1 MDYLSNKNNFLVI
14 GAARSGISVATF
26 LADKGKDVVL
36 SDAKEYE
43 KLVKEGFGIEKL
55 LGNERISLRLGSNP
69 DEVTVLKADAVILSP
84 GVSPDIPACN
94 LAKEHGIDVISE
106 VELANKFFNGKIVA
120 ITGTNGKTTTTHL
133 TQQLLSHC
141 GKNAFVCGNIGLP
154 FIDYVNC
161 SGSDNY
167 AALEISSFQLSMC
180 EDMTPIV
187 AVITNITPDHLD
199 RHKTMENYIAAK
211 ANVFKN
217 MKSDSLLI
225 LNYDDDIVRGL
236 AEKAKCR
243 VAYFSLK
250 NKAADAYLD
259 GDNICLK
266 NFGKVINVDEMQ
278 IIGPHNAANAMC
290 ALLCAK
296 ELGCDLKEA
305 GEALK
310 YFKPVEHRVEFV
322 RELDGVKYI
331 NDSKGTNPD
340 ATITA
345 VNSFSCPLIMI
356 LGGYDK
362 KNSFDELFELLKDK
376 AKHIFVL
383 GQTAEKIIETANR
396 FKMKNYT
403 YVESLEE
410 AVLKAH
416 DIAEAGDCVLLSPA
430 CASWGMFDDYEQR
443 GRLFKEDVLKLK

>member
-1 MDYLSNKNNFLVI
+1 MDYLNNKNNFIVI
-14 GAARSGISVATF
+14 GAARSGISAAQF
-26 LADKGKDVVL
+26 LAGKGKNVVL
-36 SDAKEYE
+36 YDTKEYD
-43 KLVKEGFGIEKL
+43 KLLKEGFGIEKL
-55 LGNERISLRLGSNP
+55 LGNEKVSLKLGSNP
-69 DEVTVLKADAVILSP
+69 DEAAVLTANAIILSP
-84 GVSPDIPACN
+84 GVPPDIPICN
-94 LAKEHGIDVISE
+94 FAREHGIDVISE
-106 VELANKFFNGKIVA
+106 VELANKFFKGKIVA

-154 FIDYVNC
+154 FIDYVN
-161 SGSDNY
+161 SSDSESY

-180 EDMTPIV
+180 EGMAPVV

-217 MKSDSLLI
+217 MQGDSLLI
-225 LNYDDDIVRGL
+225 LNYDDDTVRGL
-236 AEKAKCR
+236 ASKAKCK

-250 NKAADAYLD
+250 NKNADAYLD
-259 GDNICLK
+259 GNGIYIKD
-266 NFGKVINVDEMQ
+266 FGKVTDTNEMQ

-310 YFKPVEHRVEFV
+310 LFKPVEHRVEFV

-345 VNSFSCPLIMI
+345 VNSFNCPLIMI

-383 GQTAEKIIETANR
+383 GQTAEKIMETADR
-396 FKMKNYT
+396 FGMKNYT
-403 YVESLEE
+403 YVKSLEE

-416 DIAEAGDCVLLSPA
+416 DLAEAGDCVLLSPA
-430 CASWGMFDDYEQR
+430 CASWGMFEDYEQR